1 MKEPGLDGRHR
12 DKNGEIGRK
21 HGNTL
26 VGTLRVV
33 YGPNFAAPYLPTAK
47 LSDVLH
53 DMDEPSLSKLVHD
66 HHVGQL
72 QTKISAAEK

>member
-12 DKNGEIGRK
+12 DKNGEISRK

-26 VGTLRVV
+26 VRTLREI
-33 YGPNFAAPYLPTAK
+33 YGPNFAAPYPPTAK

-53 DMDEPSLSKLVHD
+53 DMDESSLSKLVHD
-66 HHVGQL
+66 HNIGRL
-72 QTKISAAEK
+72 NTKILTASS